1 MIDLVQAKEVFSKYV
16 NEFDVKDPKI
26 DLKIRH
32 TFHVQNLS
40 EYLAE
45 KIGLNDEDFRLAS
58 LIGLLHDIGRFEQ
71 LKENDSYFDF
81 IGWDHADYGIKL
93 LFDDG
98 MIRKFVEEDIYDEII
113 RKAIYHHNK
122 ISLVEDG
129 LTEREILFAKI
140 IRDSDKLDNYRV
152 KVNDTFEAIIG
163 ATQEEVENSTYTE
176 KIFEDF
182 KKEQLIVSKE
192 CKTIIDFWLSFL
204 AFTFDLNFKES
215 YIYLKE
221 NDYINREIDRIN
233 YKDEKTKEMM
243 EEARVILHKYIDR
256 KLNEE
261 GK

>member
-1 MIDLVQAKEVFSKYV
+1 MIDLVHAKNVFSEYV
-16 NEFDVKDPKI
+16 KGFDTKDPKI

-40 EYLAE
+40 EYLA
-45 KIGLNDEDFRLAS
+45 KKLNLNDEDFKLAS

-81 IGWDHADYGIKL
+81 TGLDHADYGIKL
-93 LFDDG
+93 LFEDG
-98 MIRKFVEEDIYDEII
+98 MIREFVEENTYDEII

-122 ISLVEDG
+122 ITLNEEG
-129 LTEREILFAKI
+129 LTEREIFFSKL
-140 IRDSDKLDNYRV
+140 IRDADKLDNYRV
-152 KVNDTFEAIIG
+152 KVEDTFESIFG
-163 ATQEEVENSTYTE
+163 TTKEEVDKSTVTP

-182 KKEQLIVSKE
+182 KKEQLIVTKE
-192 CKTIIDFWLSFL
+192 CVTYVDFWLSFL

-221 NDYINREIDRIN
+221 NDSINKEIDRID